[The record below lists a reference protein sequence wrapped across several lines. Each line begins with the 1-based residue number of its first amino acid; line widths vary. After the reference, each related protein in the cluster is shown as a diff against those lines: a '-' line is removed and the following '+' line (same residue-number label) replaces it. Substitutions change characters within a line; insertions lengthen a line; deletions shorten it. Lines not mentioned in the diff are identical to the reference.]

1 MEKGRVCIVCGEVIG
16 KEEPHI
22 LVVRKENGYGIEL
35 GYFHDACIYR
45 LPDKLSPYVNSD
57 ICHMAIGGRSPQ

>member
-1 MEKGRVCIVCGEVIG
+1 MCIVCGKAIG

-22 LVVRKENGYGIEL
+22 LVVRRENGYGSEL
-35 GYFHDACIYR
+35 GYFHDGCING
-45 LPDKLSPYVNSD
+45 LPNELKPYVNSD